1 MAAGQSELQ
10 QTLATAGEPAVEFA
24 ALSRSEQREV
34 FFQLPDTVRQSLV
47 ADMDDEQ
54 LRAFV
59 RRLDPDEGTDV
70 LG

>member
-10 QTLATAGEPAVEFA
+10 QTLATMAEPAVEFA
-24 ALSRSEQREV
+24 ALSRSAQREA
-34 FFQLPDTVRQSLV
+34 FFQLPDTVRESLV

-59 RRLDPDEGTDV
+59 RRLDPDEATDV